1 MKDTARISGVF
12 GAMLACIGAAGLS
25 IGQERPLTTQR
36 DADLR
41 EGPAAYFDVVGRIS
55 RGTTVQA
62 GETRGFWIST
72 RTSELS
78 GWTPGSAF
86 EKPKAG
92 VDYLGLVEGEA
103 GTVISSVDITAA
115 AKGAFAARLSEK
127 QRVDLSRADGLDRLK
142 VAPGMVRAIQ
152 ADLPRHGAGTLA
164 RLPRST
170 FANTVG
176 LDGEAEALLGRV
188 LASTIM
194 TSGLVSNAKLAGY
207 VNAVAAVVGE
217 KTERPCL
224 PYRVAILDDPSI
236 NGFGLPGGYIF
247 LSVGLVGLMRDEA
260 ELACVLGHEMAHISR
275 FHGLREFKK
284 RDVHRRA
291 DQVFNEL
298 ERSTNRSEEVS
309 KVDEALT
316 AIADEAA
323 LKIMGG
329 RSRADE
335 LEADLFGA
343 AYAAAAGYQPA
354 AAVDLLERIMGTGEE
369 RADVYRHH
377 PPIANRVA
385 DLRKGIAQ
393 YRLASGDQ
401 VRPSARLRDALAQKE
416 R

>member
-1 MKDTARISGVF
+1 VLGVAF
-12 GAMLACIGAAGLS
+12 VCVAAAVRAEGE
-25 IGQERPLTTQR
+25 ERSLTTQR

-41 EGPAAYFDVVGRIS
+41 EGPAAYFDVVGRLS
-55 RGTTVQA
+55 RGTTVQV
-62 GETRGFWIST
+62 GETRGFWHSA
-72 RTSELS
+72 RTVNIS

-103 GTVISSVDITAA
+103 GMVISSVDITAA

-127 QRVDLSRADGLDRLK
+127 QRVDLAKADVLDRIK
-142 VAPGMVRAIQ
+142 IDPGLVRAIQ
-152 ADLPRHGAGTLA
+152 GDLPRHGERTLA

-194 TSGLVSNAKLAGY
+194 TSGLVSNARLVGY

-247 LSVGLVGLMRDEA
+247 LSAGLVDRLRDEA

-291 DQVFNEL
+291 DQVFSEL
-298 ERSTNRSEEVS
+298 EKSTNRSEEVS
-309 KVDEALT
+309 KVDEAL
-316 AIADEAA
+316 AGIAEEAA

-335 LEADLFGA
+335 LEADLYGA

-354 AAVDLLERIMGTGEE
+354 AAVDVLERIMGTGEE
-369 RADVYRHH
+369 RVDVYRHH
-377 PPIANRVA
+377 PPIASRAA
-385 DLRKGIAQ
+385 DLKKGIAQ
-393 YRLASGDQ
+393 YRLAGSDQ
-401 VRPSARLRDALAQKE
+401 VRPSRRLNEALRE
-416 R
+416 GR